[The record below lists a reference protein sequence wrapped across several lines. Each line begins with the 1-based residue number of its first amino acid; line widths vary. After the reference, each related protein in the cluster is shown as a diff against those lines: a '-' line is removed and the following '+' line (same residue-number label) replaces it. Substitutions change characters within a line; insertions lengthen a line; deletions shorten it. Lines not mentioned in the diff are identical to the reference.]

1 LVSGVGTLSPE
12 LLLFLRVLV
21 VLHALI
27 TLWLA
32 LYGLHSWVLF
42 LLYWRHRRRSPTPP
56 DVPPDRW
63 PVVTVQLPVYNERHV
78 IRRVIDAVA
87 ALDYPRDRLEI
98 QILDDSTDETTRI
111 AEARAA
117 FWRERGVDIRVLRRP
132 DRTGYKAGALAWG
145 LRQARGELVAIFD
158 ADFCPPPD
166 FLRRTVPHFLAD
178 PRLGMIQ
185 TRWSHLN
192 AEYSFLTRAEALALD
207 GHFVVEQTARSC
219 AGLLMHFNGTGG
231 VWRRA
236 SIEESGGW
244 QSDTVC
250 EDLDLSYRAQLRG
263 WRCLFLP
270 DVESPA
276 ELPPQMLAFKQQQA
290 RWAQGSAQCLR
301 KLTLPLLKSPRI
313 GPAQKIA
320 GLLHLSGYL
329 IHPLLVLLLL
339 LTPPTLFVPS
349 PLQRVSGLLGP
360 ICLGPILVFATAQRA
375 LYRDWLRRLLAFP
388 LLTLVG
394 TGIAW
399 SNARAIARGLARW
412 GGDFARTPKF
422 HLEGRRGAWH
432 TSRYRLSEDRAAVG
446 EILLALYALGTALA
460 AWELGRAGVIPFL
473 LLYAASFGLV
483 AGASLSE
490 AGGKM
495 VRRIRKAWR
504 EGRIS

>member
-1 LVSGVGTLSPE
+1 MALSAGTSSPE
-12 LLLFLRVLV
+12 LALFLRVLAY
-21 VLHALI
+21 LHALI

-32 LYGLHSWVLF
+32 LYGLHSWALF
-42 LLYWRHRRRSPTPP
+42 LLYWRYRRRSPVPP
-56 DVPPDRW
+56 DVPPGCW
-63 PVVTVQLPVYNERHV
+63 PVVTVQLPVYNERYV

-98 QILDDSTDETTRI
+98 QVLDDSTDETTRI

-117 FWRERGVDIRVLRRP
+117 FWQKRGVDIRVLRRS

-145 LRQARGELVAIFD
+145 LRQARGELIAIFD

-178 PRLGMIQ
+178 PRLGMVQ
-185 TRWSHLN
+185 TRWAHLN
-192 AEYSFLTRAEALALD
+192 AEHSLLTQAEALALD
-207 GHFVVEQTARSC
+207 GHFVVEQTARSR

-236 SIEESGGW
+236 CIEESGGW
-244 QSDTVC
+244 QSDTLC

-290 RWAQGSAQCLR
+290 RWAQGSVQCLR
-301 KLTLPLLKSPRI
+301 KLARPLLRSPHL
-313 GPAQKIA
+313 GVGQKVA
-320 GLLHLSGYL
+320 GLLHMSGYFV
-329 IHPLLVLLLL
+329 HPLLVLLLL
-339 LTPPTLFVPS
+339 LTLPTLSIPN
-349 PLQRVSGLLGP
+349 PLERISGLLGP
-360 ICLGPILVFATAQRA
+360 ICMGPILVFATAQWA
-375 LYRDWLRRLLAFP
+375 LYRDWPRRLLAFP

-399 SNARAIARGLARW
+399 SNTQAIWQGLTRW

-422 HLEGRRGAWH
+422 DLEGRRGNWQF
-432 TSRYRLSEDRAAVG
+432 SRYRLSEDHSVTG
-446 EILLALYALGTALA
+446 EILLALYALGTAA
-460 AWELGRAGVIPFL
+460 VAWELGQVGVIPFL

-483 AGASLSE
+483 AGVSLRE
-490 AGGKM
+490 MKGPAI
-495 VRRIRKAWR
+495 RQTRKAWR
-504 EGRIS
+504 ERRVL